1 MKYEEYSVPDA
12 LSDLLTC
19 YWSFTRGQDDNRG
32 LITHYFP
39 PDASISLIFIRIEG
53 EEPIQL
59 TSLFGP
65 TKYINVTQ
73 IPPGFSAFG
82 IRFRPGMVSPVFE
95 IKGKDL
101 RDKNIQPAPV
111 LDFLDYRQI
120 WSLFE
125 DREKLTRYFDLLF
138 TQRKE
143 DRRMTFNP
151 VINKIIKI
159 IMRAKGLL
167 KISTLL
173 NSLPISERQAQ
184 KVFKTEVGLTI
195 KEFAIVMRFRGAI
208 IRMELEKKGYQASVF
223 DTGYYD
229 QSHFLRDF
237 RNLSR
242 ISLKDFK
249 KYIANIEHA
258 GVRYRS

>member
-1 MKYEEYSVPDA
+1 MKYEEYSVPDT

-19 YWSFTRGQDDNRG
+19 YWSFIRGQDDNPG
-32 LITHYFP
+32 MITHYFP
-39 PDASISLIFIRIEG
+39 PDASVSLIFIRIEG
-53 EEPIQL
+53 VEPIHL

-82 IRFRPGMVSPVFE
+82 VRFRPGMVSPVFG

-101 RDKNIQPAPV
+101 RDQNMQPAPV
-111 LDFLDYRQI
+111 LDFVDYEHV

-125 DREKLTRYFDLLF
+125 DREKLTNYFDLLLSR
-138 TQRKE
+138 RKE
-143 DRRMTFNP
+143 DRRITFNP
-151 VINKIIKI
+151 VVKKIIQI
-159 IMRAKGLL
+159 IMRAKGQL

-173 NSLPISERQAQ
+173 SSLPISERQAQ

-208 IRMELEKKGYQASVF
+208 IQMELEKKGYQTSVF
-223 DTGYYD
+223 DAGYYD

-237 RNLSR
+237 RKLSR

-249 KYIANIEHA
+249 KYITNIEHA
-258 GVRYRS
+258 GVRYRC